1 MQRRRGGDE
10 EGEETPS
17 RVAEGGIA
25 VTTPQE
31 ATVSWGELPRCPPAS
46 KGVVCAWDQA
56 RTSTPR
62 SPLGRRKPT
71 VGLKTPKGLRRQP
84 QPLGLFG
91 LGSLAFSPLA
101 LLRGASGH
109 ILGHSRPG
117 GSDPRSRPRWTVA
130 RSRPALT
137 GARCLCT
144 RPC

>member
-46 KGVVCAWDQA
+46 RGVVCAWDQA
-56 RTSTPR
+56 RTSAPR

-71 VGLKTPKGLRRQP
+71 VGLKTQRGYGVNRN
-84 QPLGLFG
+84 PLVCLVAGARFEAATFG
-91 LGSLAFSPLA
+91 L
-101 LLRGASGH
+101 
-109 ILGHSRPG
+109 
-117 GSDPRSRPRWTVA
+117 
-130 RSRPALT
+130 
-137 GARCLCT
+137 
-144 RPC
+144 